1 MNRLLILAMLIAMA
15 SCKNETSKMEA
26 VNTDDIPGYEAGA
39 LLYQDFCLQCH
50 LDQGQGVAKTFPPLA
65 GSEWLTEKREGG
77 IRAVK
82 YGQRGAIEVMGAP
95 YNGIMPPMGLTDQEV
110 AAVMVPVRSKHNNQL
125 LKTKTVPCCCKPIF

>member
-110 AAVMVPVRSKHNNQL
+110 ADVMNYIMNSWGNKSTQLVTVEEVAAVNK
-125 LKTKTVPCCCKPIF
+125 

>member
-1 MNRLLILAMLIAMA
+1 MNKLLILAMVVAMA

-39 LLYQDFCLQCH
+39 ILYQDFCLQCH

-82 YGQRGAIEVMGAP
+82 YGQRGAIEVKGAP

-110 AAVMVPVRSKHNNQL
+110 ADVMNYIMNSWGNKSTQLVTVEEVAAVNK
-125 LKTKTVPCCCKPIF
+125 